1 MDVPVDRVREQIRLV
16 FVAWGMPGD
25 MAETT
30 ADVLVETDVTGVDSH
45 GVSMLPPYEKL
56 LANGGV
62 DIQARPSIVRENA
75 VTALVDAHGGFG
87 HYPGDFAMRL
97 AISKASSQ
105 GIGAVAVFNSH
116 HYGAA
121 GYYAALAAEHGLI
134 GLASTNAHE
143 RCVVPTRAAVPQL
156 GTNPLAF
163 AAPTRRNPPFLLDMA
178 TSTVAANK
186 VKVHYL
192 NNKRVPAGWVIN
204 ERGEPV
210 EEPQQALE
218 YAMERYDGGLT
229 PVGGTPVMSSY
240 KGYGLGMMAQIL
252 CGTLSGSAFSAT
264 WRRKEG
270 EPANVGHFFLAL
282 DPKAFRPAGEFEE
295 DLDEAIDALHATPPV
310 DPAEPVLVAGDPQA
324 QAREKRSRDGIPMP
338 DMLLDQL
345 RGVCDRAGAEF
356 VLEAGN

>member
-1 MDVPVDRVREQIRLV
+1 MDVPVDRVREQIRIVL
-16 FVAWGMPGD
+16 VAWGMPAD
-25 MAETT
+25 IADTT
-30 ADVLVETDVTGVDSH
+30 AEVLVETDVTGVDSH
-45 GVSMLPPYEKL
+45 GVSMLPSYEKL
-56 LANGGV
+56 LTNGGV
-62 DIQARPSIVRENA
+62 DIKARPSVVRENP
-75 VTALVDAHGGFG
+75 VTALLDAHGGLG
-87 HYPGDFAMRL
+87 HYPGDVAMRL
-97 AISKASSQ
+97 AISKASDN

-116 HYGAA
+116 HFGAA
-121 GYYAALAAEHGLI
+121 GYYAALAAEHGLV

-186 VKVHYL
+186 VKVYYL
-192 NNKRVPAGWVIN
+192 NDKPVPAGWVID

-210 EEPQQALE
+210 QEPEQALK
-218 YAMERYDGGLT
+218 YAMERDDGGLT

-240 KGYGLGMMAQIL
+240 KGYGLAMMAQIL

-264 WRRKEG
+264 WRRQEG
-270 EPANVGHFFLAL
+270 VPANVGHFFLAL
-282 DPKAFRPAGEFEE
+282 DPRAFRPAGEFEE
-295 DLDEAIDALHATPPV
+295 DLDAAIDALHATRPV

-324 QAREKRSRDGIPMP
+324 QAREKRSRDGVPMP
-338 DMLLDQL
+338 EMLLDQL

-356 VLEAGN
+356 VLDR